1 LEKYQII
8 EIDELLWHMNKN
20 SICAII
26 DARPEKEF
34 KRGRISGSRNFPSR
48 QFANFLP
55 IILDFIEDGVERLA
69 IATNKSNDSRDIMFN
84 LLKKSVD
91 IDILFV
97 NFEPGDWKTLG
108 QNLEH

>member
-8 EIDELLWHMNKN
+8 EIDELLWYMNKN
-20 SICAII
+20 CICAII

-34 KRGRISGSRNFPSR
+34 KKGRISGSRNFPSR

-55 IILDFIEDGVERLA
+55 SILDFIEGGVDRLV
-69 IATNKSNDSRDIMFN
+69 IATDKSNDSRDIMFN
-84 LLKKSVD
+84 LLKKNID

-97 NFEPGDWKTLG
+97 NFEPNDWKILG
-108 QNLEH
+108 QSLEH